1 MSQYKAA
8 MARMLGGSDSEE
20 RRHNS
25 RSSARPKIET
35 GNEIADYLVE
45 NFDSLINFAIPVVWC
60 LLFVLIMDR
69 EGFFNFWYMPFL
81 GLFAAVLCNTVPIGG
96 GVVYVPALSMLGV
109 DIHLGVSFSVAV
121 MTIGNGGLGFLR
133 WLHKDATL
141 IRWESFRY
149 TVLPSSIGTF
159 IAMVFF
165 PPLDV
170 ATVRTLFAYFCLLLA
185 CLVLAAVYRGGK
197 IEQLISNDIT
207 DSSATGCCGS
217 STNEPTY
224 RDAPDEEESGLLD
237 TEKTYPARGN
247 SGDNI
252 VNSTEPSMQ
261 ENIAE
266 IVQLADSIPI
276 TFVTPP
282 QPVLYSR
289 EDSHRVSVSDLHWY
303 LIAFV
308 SFLAGAFLVP
318 NIGIG
323 PALTTF
329 IALQLVGYNAKA
341 AIVTG
346 IITGGWVSIVPF
358 LLHWLWLND
367 VPFQLWIM
375 VLPGVFY
382 GAKFAPLVHDHVGLP
397 KVLSLFALFLLGTA
411 YLFFH

>member
-8 MARMLGGSDSEE
+8 MARMLGGSGSEE
-20 RRHNS
+20 RRSNS

-69 EGFFNFWYMPFL
+69 EGLFNFWYMPFL

-170 ATVRTLFAYFCLLLA
+170 TTVRTLFAYFCLLLA

-197 IEQLISNDIT
+197 IEQLISNDNI

-217 STNEPTY
+217 NTNELIY
-224 RDAPDEEESGLLD
+224 RDTPDEEESGLLD
-237 TEKTYPARGN
+237 TEKIYPARGN

-252 VNSTEPSMQ
+252 VNSTEPSTQ

-266 IVQLADSIPI
+266 IVQLADNIPI
-276 TFVTPP
+276 SFATPS
-282 QPVLYSR
+282 QPVLSSR
-289 EDSHRVSVSDLHWY
+289 HDSHRVSVSDRHWY

-397 KVLSLFALFLLGTA
+397 KLF
-411 YLFFH
+411 YSNNIN

>member
-1 MSQYKAA
+1 
-8 MARMLGGSDSEE
+8 MARMLGGSEGE
-20 RRHNS
+20 VRRPNS
-25 RSSARPKIET
+25 HSSARPKIET

-45 NFDSLINFAIPVVWC
+45 NFDSLINFVIPVVWC
-60 LLFVLIMDR
+60 LLFVFIMDR
-69 EGFFNFWYMPFL
+69 DGFFNFWYMPFL

-121 MTIGNGGLGFLR
+121 MTVGNGGLGFLR
-133 WLHKDATL
+133 WLHKDSSL

-170 ATVRTLFAYFCLLLA
+170 TTVRTLFAYFCLLLA

-197 IEQLISNDIT
+197 IEQLLSNENT
-207 DSSATGCCGS
+207 DNTATGCCGT
-217 STNEPTY
+217 STNEPIYTDSPY
-224 RDAPDEEESGLLD
+224 EEESGLLD
-237 TEKTYPARGN
+237 TEKTYPTRGN
-247 SGDNI
+247 SNDNM
-252 VNSTEPSMQ
+252 VNTAELSTQ

-266 IVQLADSIPI
+266 IVQLADNIPI
-276 TFVTPP
+276 SFVKAPSL
-282 QPVLYSR
+282 PVR
-289 EDSHRVSVSDLHWY
+289 HGQNDPHHVSVSDNHWY

-329 IALQLVGYNAKA
+329 IALQLVGYHAKA

-382 GAKFAPLVHDHVGLP
+382 GAKVSTPFI
-397 KVLSLFALFLLGTA
+397 
-411 YLFFH
+411 